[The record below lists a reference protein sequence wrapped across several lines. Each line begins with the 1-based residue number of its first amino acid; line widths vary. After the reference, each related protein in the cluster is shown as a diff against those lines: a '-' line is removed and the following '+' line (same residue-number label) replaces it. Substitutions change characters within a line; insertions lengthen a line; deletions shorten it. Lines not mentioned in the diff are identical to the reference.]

1 MNGTEEEGYAPPPS
15 RIVESGL
22 ETVLENWT
30 SFQALILD
38 NMDTITPS
46 ATEVMLQLSIQST
59 AVLQNSN
66 KVVGFYVDAAKS
78 AGADVAGLVV
88 DIAGRQRM
96 LTQRLAKETLLIGLD
111 VNKEANLAALEG
123 TVALFSE
130 SHDGILR
137 GLAFVGI
144 DPLTNMCTLWQ
155 MRSVSARWG
164 EMRPLLLSILDNSV
178 ANQADLES
186 IAVMNMALLREMKD
200 AVKLYISNDNDCNFA
215 PDITASSWSQL
226 INEGGGQ
233 RMMGQKATRLFFQIA
248 KKVKQTESVIDLSST
263 LSTGSSKL
271 RLLIEGSELDAVPA
285 PPTQAIA
292 DKLTSLWTVWVQFSD
307 ALIENGRVLPDDV
320 EMDAQVV
327 GRVGRLSR
335 QTLDLMNEAVELM
348 VSVCLTYMPSIKP
361 TVINIAGRQRM
372 LMQQMSKEALAVALN
387 QEAAHNAIRVD
398 LTVEMWLAAHRALVL
413 GTAGDKCD
421 TSTWVDVGSHCGSCR
436 VRATQLEHE
445 VGNEEKYMG
454 KCSAF
459 CAAQGLECVAQQE
472 DVADDCAAEDN
483 WIASCDA
490 AVGKQGGKS
499 SSDLICTC
507 KQGDGM
513 TLLVDRVPGVTESSA
528 PDALDRTTSACLLR
542 QMNTALNRFN
552 DLRPVVQDVAQR
564 AAFMSPQQLQAKLEQ
579 IDALNVPAFAA
590 MHAAVGMFA
599 SRTDQC
605 DLTMTL
611 SEWHQVFRK
620 MSRSQLLIE
629 KMATEYMFRALQI
642 IRTDMP
648 EDNTR
653 RLQEGSQTQDYQSPE
668 STMLADIG
676 ELENLL
682 YVFTY
687 GNTSDHVSTPPSQ
700 EIADAIIL
708 IGDAWPALKALLEA
722 TAVRN
727 KVGQVIE
734 LSTQLATMAGV
745 ATGFYATMISNFAV
759 HSNDTVWQGIAKA
772 NLQAAH
778 VQRLVRDATMFNF
791 ADCFECQAQR
801 TSLPDSIAAFQEAMT
816 FDQKDILAAASAEK
830 MVAAWGIMKRTLEN
844 MLASYQDMQQSP
856 ELRVLVEVFEEA
868 AEVRE
873 YAERTAHFL
882 ITSTET
888 TTRITLELLVP
899 LPLTGSWSA
908 GKSMRTAILI
918 AQDIINTQQQIL
930 PGYNIISNFFDDQCG
945 KTSARNVVLKENKA
959 NSNIIAVG
967 GLGCS
972 RSCQEVADIT
982 PFINLPLLSYACAGA
997 FKPDEETRDL
1007 SDNTT
1012 MADFARMGNN
1022 MRQTPALVKG
1032 LANLFGWSQVT
1043 IVVEDTDSSKA
1054 KANYLKDQLSGIM
1067 EDGENIDIIEDRS
1080 TDFASARAVAE
1091 DFRGKKRRVIFMIGD
1106 EGFKRRVVCASRIV
1120 GANLG
1125 ITWLTEGTE
1134 SEGWLTS
1141 NSESD
1146 VGGQCTAAEME
1157 ESYQG
1162 ALNIAGRS
1170 WTSEH
1175 EEEAPLDCF
1184 QDHTAKSF
1192 RELVDQALSNG
1203 FPEGDNST
1211 IVEHRYDVAA
1221 KAADGTCVLAYTIA
1235 RLLSAG
1241 RTPEELRNTESTER
1255 YKEFVQSMKQDTR
1268 FRGASGRVE
1277 FQGNDVPGSL
1287 SVRQRRPNPDEMTMA
1302 MQPYVMQEIGI
1313 AFANGT
1319 MVLDLNGGV
1328 NDEAFKPALEDE
1340 KAEFPFEVI
1349 QVLVVFMF
1357 ICCPFC
1363 IGICYVWRRFSQ
1375 KRSVDTPGRNDA
1387 KV

>member
-653 RLQEGSQTQDYQSPE
+653 RLQEDSQIQDYQSPE

-682 YVFTY
+682 HLFTL
-687 GNTSDHVSTPPSQ
+687 GNSSDHVATPPSQ
-700 EIADAIIL
+700 EVADAL
-708 IGDAWPALKALLEA
+708 FLLADHWPALKALVEA
-722 TAVRN
+722 TAMRN
-727 KVGQVIE
+727 KVGQVVE
-734 LSTQLATMAGV
+734 LSTQLATIAGD
-745 ATGFYATMISNFAV
+745 ATDLYVKSVMKTT
-759 HSNDTVWQGIAKA
+759 NDTVWQGIAKA
-772 NLQAAH
+772 NLQAARI
-778 VQRLVRDATMFNF
+778 QRLVRDAAMFNF
-791 ADCFECQAQR
+791 PDCFECQAQR
-801 TSLPDSIAAFQEAMT
+801 TALPDSIAAFQESVT
-816 FDQKDILAAASAEK
+816 FDHADALAAANAEK
-830 MVAAWGIMKRTLEN
+830 MVSAWGIMKRTVEGL
-844 MLASYQDMQQSP
+844 LASYEDMQQSP
-856 ELRVLVEVFEEA
+856 ELRLLVEVFEEA

-873 YAERTAHFL
+873 HARRTAHRL

-899 LPLTGSWSA
+899 LPMSGSWSA
-908 GKSMRTAILI
+908 GKSMRTAILV
-918 AQDIINTQQQIL
+918 AQDIINTQQRIL
-930 PGYNIISNFFDDQCG
+930 PGYDLVSNFFDDECG
-945 KTSARNVVLKENKA
+945 TNTARNVVLKENKQ
-959 NSNIIAVG
+959 NPNIIAVG
-967 GLGCS
+967 GLGCVH
-972 RSCQEVADIT
+972 SCQTVAGIT
-982 PFINLPLLSYACAGA
+982 PFINLPLLSYACAG
-997 FKPDEETRDL
+997 PSL
-1007 SDNTT
+1007 SDNVTLPE
-1012 MADFARMGNN
+1012 FARMGNN

-1032 LANLFGWSQVT
+1032 FANMFGWSQVT
-1043 IVVEDTDSSKA
+1043 IVADDSAASKA
-1054 KANYLKDQLSGIM
+1054 RAKVLNDQLSATA
-1067 EDGENIDIIEDRS
+1067 EDDVSLNVDLIEDRG
-1080 TDFASARAVAE
+1080 TDFSSAEALAE
-1091 DFRGKKRRVIFMIGD
+1091 DFRSKKRRVIFMVGD
-1106 EGFKRRVVCASRIV
+1106 EGFKRRVVCASRVV
-1120 GANLG
+1120 GANSG

-1134 SEGWLTS
+1134 SDGWLTRG
-1141 NSESD
+1141 ND
-1146 VGGQCTAAEME
+1146 VSGRCSAAEME

-1162 ALNIAGRS
+1162 AFNIVGEQWS
-1170 WTSEH
+1170 PEH
-1175 EEEAPLDCF
+1175 DEEAPLDCF
-1184 QDHTAKSF
+1184 ADHTAKSF
-1192 RELVDQALSNG
+1192 KELIDQALSTG

-1211 IVEHRYDVAA
+1211 VVEHRYDVAA
-1221 KAADGTCVLAYTIA
+1221 KAADGTCVFAYTIA
-1235 RLLSAG
+1235 RMLSSG
-1241 RTPEELRNTESTER
+1241 RTPEELRNTESSER
-1255 YKEFVQSMKQDTR
+1255 YREFVASMKQDTL

-1277 FQGNDVPGSL
+1277 FQGNDVPGAV
-1287 SVRQRRPNPDEMTMA
+1287 SVRQRRANSDEMTKA
-1302 MQPYVMQEIGI
+1302 SQPYVMLEVGI

-1319 MVLDLNGGV
+1319 MALDLNGGV
-1328 NDEAFKPALEDE
+1328 NDEAFQPALEE
-1340 KAEFPFEVI
+1340 EQAQFPFEAL
-1349 QVLVVFMF
+1349 QVLIVVVF

-1363 IGICYVWRRFSQ
+1363 IGLCFVWQRK
-1375 KRSVDTPGRNDA
+1375 KRSVDPSARNDA